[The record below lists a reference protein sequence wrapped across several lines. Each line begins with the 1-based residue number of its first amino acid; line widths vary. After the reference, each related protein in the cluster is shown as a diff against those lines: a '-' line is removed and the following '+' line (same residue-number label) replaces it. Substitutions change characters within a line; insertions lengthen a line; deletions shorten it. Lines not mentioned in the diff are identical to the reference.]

1 MSASRPAD
9 LSGCQQRP
17 GTEADLP
24 GLLDLMRV
32 VLPHDPRSPEYCR
45 WQFLEGPAGPA
56 AMRLIESDG
65 RPVSL
70 YVGTRKLL
78 WLDGRIMPCFMIQDV
93 LTHPDFRGRGFL
105 NHMARAFLAEMD
117 EASMPAF
124 TFPNKLSENSFRRTA
139 WTELMPIPLRLAA
152 TRPGQVAD
160 DSLFHSVE
168 SFGAEAAAIWAAAGL
183 RIGVLR
189 DAAFLNWRY
198 ARPGAVYHRSAIDGD
213 QGFMVLKVYDRG
225 TSRVVHVCDLVVR
238 AAARRLLPAILA
250 KIHAFAAAN
259 GADQI
264 TCWLPEGHPYA
275 ESFAAFGFA
284 RDPGNDRFAF
294 THGGPA
300 LLPSLSQ
307 PAAWHFSQADNDI
320 Y

>member
-1 MSASRPAD
+1 MSTSRPAD
-9 LSGCQQRP
+9 LSGCQERP

-24 GLLDLMRV
+24 GLLELMGV
-32 VLPHDPRSPEYCR
+32 VLPHDPRSLAYCR

-56 AMRLIESDG
+56 AMRIIESEG

-70 YVGTRKLL
+70 YVGTQKLL
-78 WLDGRIMPCFMIQDV
+78 WVDGRVMPCFMIQDV

-105 NHMARAFLAEMD
+105 NHMARAFLAEMN
-117 EASMPAF
+117 ETGIPGF

-152 TRPGQVAD
+152 TRAD
-160 DSLFHSVE
+160 AVTAEFLLNPVE

-198 ARPGAVYHRSAIDGD
+198 ARPKAVYHRSLIDGD

-225 TSRVVHVCDLVVR
+225 TSRVVHICDLVVR
-238 AAARRLLPAILA
+238 AAARRLLLA
-250 KIHAFAAAN
+250 VLTQVHAFAASH
-259 GADQI
+259 GAGQI
-264 TCWLPEGHPYA
+264 TCWLPEGHPYGEA
-275 ESFAAFGFA
+275 FAAAGFA
-284 RDPGNDRFAF
+284 RDASNDRVAF
-294 THGGPA
+294 THGAPA
-300 LLPSLSQ
+300 LLPTLSQ
-307 PAAWHFSQADNDI
+307 AAAWHFSQADNDI